1 MSNGGT
7 DMAKKSTGIPWNKIA
22 WKRVI
27 PLAVLLLLIIY
38 LVLSLIISAISPKK
52 PDNSGNSFTLCSL
65 NAKQTKQA
73 VENESRENPV
83 AVVDYNFY
91 GESLNLYYAAY
102 DRNMDSAGTMDGQ
115 KVALIDMC
123 SDKKYEF
130 DISKYVDS
138 QITLG
143 QLQPGFYSVYT
154 VKGETYSRIYMGRN
168 VSSNNTITTVTR
180 NGERMQVELIANKKL
195 FDAENATESVLDQ
208 PYLYIKVTKVDTSAE
223 ALPNNDYDIVVFS
236 APALTETG
244 VSTVGEVE
252 NGIVEADEL
261 FDVAQE
267 IVQMLT
273 EKGLR
278 VKLLKD
284 QADVPTMYYGNGGIA
299 NSAYSSK
306 AKYMIYLDM
315 TNLDYEIRTL
325 HSAYSGDR
333 FAAPIFNKLKE
344 IGLYTEDYQNDYA
357 DGGTGAN
364 EALGLFDTEYE
375 IRELGGIVLG
385 AGTYSTTSSDNA
397 PFAAKSVYGI
407 NTLKICTTNIWSSS
421 SVSTWKDKKASVAKA
436 VVDGVMEYLSNN

>member
-1 MSNGGT
+1 
-7 DMAKKSTGIPWNKIA
+7 MAKKSTGIPWNKIA

-38 LVLSLIISAISPKK
+38 LILSLFISAISPKK
-52 PDNSGNSFTLCSL
+52 PDNKGNSFTLCSL

-73 VENESRENPV
+73 IENEDRANPV

-91 GESLNLYYAAY
+91 GESLNLYYASY
-102 DRNMDSAGTMDGQ
+102 DRNMETSQTMDGQ

-143 QLQPGFYSVYT
+143 QLQPGFYSVYV
-154 VKGETYSRIYMGRN
+154 VKGETYSRVYMGRN
-168 VSSNNTITTVTR
+168 LTSNNTITTVTR
-180 NGERMQVELIANKKL
+180 NNERMKVELIANKKL
-195 FDAENATESVLDQ
+195 FDEENATESVLDQ
-208 PYLYIKVTKVDTSAE
+208 PYLYIKVTKVETSAE
-223 ALPNNDYDIVVFS
+223 AVENTDYDIVVFS

-244 VSTVGEVE
+244 VSTVGEAD

-261 FDVAQE
+261 FAVAQE
-267 IVQMLT
+267 IVQQLT
-273 EKGLR
+273 DKGLR

-284 QADVPTMYYGNGGIA
+284 QADVSTMYYGNGGIA
-299 NSAYSSK
+299 NQAYNSK

-325 HSAYSGDR
+325 HTAYSDDR
-333 FAAPIFNKLKE
+333 FAAPIFAKLKG

-357 DGGTGAN
+357 DRGTGDN
-364 EALGLFDTEYE
+364 EALGVFDTEYE

-385 AGTYSTTSSDNA
+385 AGTYSTSSAVNA
-397 PFAAKSVYGI
+397 SFAAKSVYGI
-407 NTLKICTTNIWSSS
+407 NTLKICTTNIWSAS
-421 SVSTWKDKKASVAKA
+421 SVATWNEKKASVATA